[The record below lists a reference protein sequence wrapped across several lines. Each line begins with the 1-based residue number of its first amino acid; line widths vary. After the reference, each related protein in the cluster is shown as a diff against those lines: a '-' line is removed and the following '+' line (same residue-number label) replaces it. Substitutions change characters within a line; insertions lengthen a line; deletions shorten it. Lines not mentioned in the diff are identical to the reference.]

1 MTHIV
6 GGSYYMRHYDVWV
19 GKSICDSPLMA
30 SKPGNVLM
38 ASKPGKVLTYER
50 KFRMQRCKS
59 SQTSC
64 HSYPNRSN
72 WTRKVHTNV
81 GLNLTTFS
89 VTSSLNS

>member
-6 GGSYYMRHYDVWV
+6 GGHAICVIMTYWV

-38 ASKPGKVLTYER
+38 ASKPGKMLTFER
-50 KFRMQRCKS
+50 KFGMQRCKS
-59 SQTSC
+59 SQISC
-64 HSYPNRSN
+64 HSYPNRSS
-72 WTRKVHTNV
+72 WSRKVHANV

>member
-19 GKSICDSPLMA
+19 GKSICDSPLLA
-30 SKPGNVLM
+30 SKPGKVLM

-50 KFRMQRCKS
+50 KFKMQMCKS

-89 VTSSLNS
+89 VTSFLNS